1 MKAESIPQKIR
12 RLAVVYFVALTLI
25 ALTLL
30 GSWFL
35 MHYAIQQ
42 NRGDSRVIN
51 LAGRQRML
59 SQRITKCAL
68 SLALDA
74 DPARSAAR
82 LQELR
87 ESLGAWIAA
96 HQGLQSGSEAL
107 GLPARENSPQV
118 RALFSQIEE
127 AHQKMVHAAQEILS
141 NPAAE
146 APFTRAEAENLLRN
160 EAVFLKGM
168 DAITFRFDEEAR
180 ARIDRLAFFENL
192 ILAAG
197 LALLLLEF
205 LLVFRPS
212 VSHMAV
218 LVRAVESKAAA
229 LDAANRDL
237 SASAENARRLAD
249 EAQAANDAKS
259 EFLAN
264 VSHEIRTPMNGVLGM
279 NRLLLDTPLSPEQA
293 GYARLVQS
301 SAEDLL
307 HLLNDI
313 LDFSKIEAGKLIISD
328 IDFPLREVL
337 EAAVSAFEVR
347 AEDKGIELRVRL
359 ADNLPAFAAGD
370 PHRLRQILTNLLGN
384 ALKFTEKGWVE
395 VEALAEFSH
404 EPHRFVL
411 RLIVRDTG
419 VGIPPEKQS
428 LLFQRFSQVES
439 CPSRQRG
446 GTGLGLALTKQLA
459 ELMGGSVEFSSRPGQ
474 GSEFRVDLPMV
485 LAEAPEEAASSP
497 DEKSEATPA
506 RRLRVLVVEDNPTN
520 QLVTCA
526 LLKKLGHESEVAAD
540 GQIAIEKLRG
550 EPYDLVLMDL
560 QMPGIDG
567 LEATRRIR
575 NPATSVMNPRI
586 PIIALTAH
594 AMTSD
599 RDRALAAGMDG
610 YLSKPVGTL
619 LMKTTLER
627 AIASKA

>member
-1 MKAESIPQKIR
+1 
-12 RLAVVYFVALTLI
+12 
-25 ALTLL
+25 
-30 GSWFL
+30 
-35 MHYAIQQ
+35 
-42 NRGDSRVIN
+42 
-51 LAGRQRML
+51 ML

-428 LLFQRFSQVES
+428 LLFQRFSQVDS

-446 GTGLGLALTKQLA
+446 GTGLGLAITKQLA